1 MFFFNQNDRR
11 CKIYESR
18 PLICRVDDY
27 FRMVLKDSITI
38 EEYYRIN
45 SHYCDIMTNIR
56 KEY

>member
-45 SHYCDIMTNIR
+45 SHYCDIMKNIK